1 MCSSDLTFKL
11 RPEAETQF
19 PEVATDRRKKEWRR
33 NWYIIRA
40 HSISP
45 HLLVPSVPAERL
57 AYSYWLSP
65 QEAAL
70 APAVL
75 RLTEL
80 RRQGLTGP
88 MIVGASSEGG
98 SPL

>member
-1 MCSSDLTFKL
+1 MVFKL
-11 RPEAETQF
+11 RPEAEAQF
-19 PEVATDRRKKEWRR
+19 TEVATDRSDKEWRQ

-45 HLLVPSVPAERL
+45 HLLVPSVPVERL
-57 AYSYWLSP
+57 AYSCWLSP

-80 RRQGLTGP
+80 
-88 MIVGASSEGG
+88 
-98 SPL
+98 